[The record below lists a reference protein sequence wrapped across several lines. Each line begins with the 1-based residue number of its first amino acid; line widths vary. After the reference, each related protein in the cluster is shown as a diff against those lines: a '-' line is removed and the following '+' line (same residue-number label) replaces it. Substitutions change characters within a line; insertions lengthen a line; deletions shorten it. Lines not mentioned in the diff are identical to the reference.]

1 MGALH
6 AKLAQMTAPRSSRR
20 PQRRLVET
28 PQQPASLRE
37 QLKRHTRARLEAA
50 TVQMLRR
57 HGFRAMSVDQIARA
71 AGTTR
76 TTFYQYFKS
85 KGALIHFLQD
95 AYIEP
100 EMVAISRRLDQ
111 MMRRPSWRKLRN
123 WVIEYA
129 HTWDRIHLFL
139 EAYGDALLTD
149 PAVAATAIPDTYRV
163 TASMT
168 GILSRFEGEQRARAH
183 AKLVT
188 LIVVVPQIRSL
199 ARARGEDAR
208 TSPLLDIFTD
218 LFWDGFFAHL
228 PALARPSLARA
239 EATGRRGRAAQR
251 AVQTAV
257 LPPST
262 DST

>member
-1 MGALH
+1 M
-6 AKLAQMTAPRSSRR
+6 
-20 PQRRLVET
+20 
-28 PQQPASLRE
+28 
-37 QLKRHTRARLEAA
+37 QL
-50 TVQMLRR
+50 LRR
-57 HGFRAMSVDQIARA
+57 HGFRAMSVEQIARA

-85 KGALIHFLQD
+85 KGALIHFLQQ

-129 HTWDRIHLFL
+129 RTWDRIHVFL

-149 PAVAATAIPDTYRV
+149 PAVATTAIPDTYRV

-183 AKLVT
+183 AKLVS
-188 LIVVVPQIRSL
+188 LIVLVPQIRSL
-199 ARARGEDAR
+199 TWAQGEDAR
-208 TSPLLDIFTD
+208 TSPLLDAFTD

-228 PALARPSLARA
+228 PALANAPHERPGM
-239 EATGRRGRAAQR
+239 TGLRGRAAQR
-251 AVQTAV
+251 AAQTAV